1 MKTGRIADQMANAGG
16 RRPGPV
22 LLVENDRDIRQAM
35 TELLEDEGYEC
46 IVAEHGHAAL
56 DVLSRQMPSLLLID
70 LLMPIMNGVELI
82 TRLRR
87 DPRWS
92 DLPMVVMTAAGD
104 RIIGVDVESL
114 NVPVLRKP
122 VEIGSLVQV
131 LARQSDAAVERR
143 EACQ

>member
-1 MKTGRIADQMANAGG
+1 MKTGRMADQIADAGG

-22 LLVENDRDIRQAM
+22 LLVEDDGDIRQAM
-35 TELLEDEGYEC
+35 AELLQDEGYDC
-46 IVAEHGHAAL
+46 IVAEHGRAAL
-56 DVLSRQMPSLLLID
+56 DILSRQMPSLLLID

-82 TRLRR
+82 ARVRR

-92 DLPMVVMTAAGD
+92 DVPMVVMTAAGD
-104 RIIGVDVESL
+104 RIIGVDVQSL

-131 LARQSDAAVERR
+131 LARQSEAAVERR
-143 EACQ
+143 EAR

>member
-1 MKTGRIADQMANAGG
+1 MADQIADAGG

-22 LLVENDRDIRQAM
+22 LLVEDDGDIRQAM
-35 TELLEDEGYEC
+35 AELLEEEGYEC
-46 IVAEHGHAAL
+46 IVAEHGRAAL
-56 DVLSRQMPSLLLID
+56 DILSRQMPSLLLID

-131 LARQSDAAVERR
+131 LARRSDAAVERR
-143 EACQ
+143 EARQ

>member
-1 MKTGRIADQMANAGG
+1 
-16 RRPGPV
+16 
-22 LLVENDRDIRQAM
+22 
-35 TELLEDEGYEC
+35 LLEEEGYEC
-46 IVAEHGHAAL
+46 IVAEHGRAAL
-56 DVLSRQMPSLLLID
+56 DILSRQMPSLLLID

-131 LARQSDAAVERR
+131 LARRSDAAVERR
-143 EACQ
+143 EARQ